1 MRETVQAMIRV
12 ATEKPL
18 LETEAYSLYDW
29 LRQESKIRKTAK
41 LSMGSFEA
49 PVPGAQGPLLDLVS
63 LVVGSGFSAASLVVS
78 IATWRDTRP
87 QSPTVTVERDGITVT
102 VGGSLEETQR
112 LMEKLLTGT
121 GSGDDDTD
129 GENGL

>member
-1 MRETVQAMIRV
+1 M
-12 ATEKPL
+12 
-18 LETEAYSLYDW
+18 
-29 LRQESKIRKTAK
+29 
-41 LSMGSFEA
+41 
-49 PVPGAQGPLLDLVS
+49 PGAQGPLLDLVS
-63 LVVGSGFSAASLVVS
+63 LVVGSGFSAPSLVVS

-112 LMEKLLTGT
+112 LMEELLTGT